1 MARPRRPSPSEGEAL
16 ITTGTVRFERDRDD
30 PDGWLV
36 LVNGVPS
43 SYVDLADPTRLD
55 FEYQQW
61 TAAVLAAVHPAPAP
75 LRAAH
80 LGGAGCVLPR
90 CLEVT
95 RPGSS
100 QVVFEVDE
108 RLVELTRQAF
118 GLRSHPRFRLRVKDG
133 RDGVATLPDASQDA
147 VVRDAFAHDRV
158 PAHLCTRQFLADV
171 ARVLAPGGIY
181 VANLAD
187 RPPMPRSRAELATAL
202 DVFEHV
208 ALVAEPAQLR
218 GRRYGNVLL
227 LASSAPLPAQA
238 LVRGL
243 SGGAAPARLLHGEDA
258 RNYAAGAAVITDE
271 ALEAAAAGSA
281 APGTARARGG
291 ADEEEARP

>member
-1 MARPRRPSPSEGEAL
+1 MARPRRPAPTEGEAT
-16 ITTGTVRFERDRDD
+16 ISTGTVRFERDRDD

-61 TAAVLAAVHPAPAP
+61 TAAVLAAVSPPPAP

-90 CLEVT
+90 YLEVT
-95 RPGSS
+95 RPGSA
-100 QVVFEVDE
+100 QVVFEVDG
-108 RLVELTRQAF
+108 RLVELAREAF
-118 GLRSHPRFRLRVKDG
+118 GLRSHPRFRIRVKDG
-133 RDGVATLPDASQDA
+133 RDGVAALPEGSQDA
-147 VVRDAFAHDRV
+147 VVRDAFAHDAV
-158 PAHLCTRQFLADV
+158 PAHLTTVGFVADV
-171 ARVLAPGGIY
+171 RRVLAPGGVY

-202 DVFEHV
+202 AVFEHV

-227 LASSAPLPAQA
+227 LASPAPLPAPA
-238 LVRGL
+238 LVRAL
-243 SGGAAPARLLHGEDA
+243 SGGAAPARVLHGEDA
-258 RNYAAGAAVITDE
+258 RNFAAGAGVIPDT
-271 ALEAAAAGSA
+271 APAADG
-281 APGTARARGG
+281 PPHGQLREDTRT
-291 ADEEEARP
+291 